1 MPTVFMHDG
10 EPRGYETI
18 SATTASIGFTSTFYN
33 YKPTSSTAPNA
44 MGMPMKTAVV
54 TIEIAAVRITLDGT
68 TPTVL
73 AGTAAG
79 HQLNPGDSYVV
90 RGYEACRNFRAINDV
105 ASNGA
110 ILHCSYFY

>member
-1 MPTVFMHDG
+1 MIVFQHDG

-18 SATTASIGFTSTFYN
+18 SATTASVGFTKTFYN
-33 YKPTSSTAPNA
+33 YAATSATVQNA
-44 MGMPMKTAVV
+44 ASMPMKVALV
-54 TIEIAAVRITLDGT
+54 TVEVAAVRFTVDGT

-110 ILHCSYFY
+110 ILHCTYFY